1 MKAIMPVKNNNGL
14 DAELNP
20 RFGRTP
26 FFAVV
31 DIDSEEVEFVNNSAQ
46 NAASGAGVEAAQ
58 IVADQKADL
67 MFTPRIGPRAFTGL
81 NKLKMKVYLAE
92 GSIKDAIDAYKN
104 DELEEV
110 DKPTNAAQHDH

>member
-1 MKAIMPVKNNNGL
+1 MKAIMPVKNDNGWK
-14 DAELNP
+14 AELNP

-31 DIDSEEVEFVNNSAQ
+31 DLDKEKIEFVNNTAQ

-58 IVADQKADL
+58 LVADQKADL
-67 MFTPRIGPRAFTGL
+67 MFTPNVGPRAFRGL
-81 NKLKMKVYLAE
+81 EKLNMQIYLAQ
-92 GSIKDAIDAYKN
+92 GNIKEAVEAYKN

-110 DKPTNAAQHDH
+110 NEPTNEAQHDH